1 MLFSGRM
8 MWQTGCKK
16 LPLSLINSRTNTLIV
31 KQRVL
36 LPGNGVVLQYNSRN
50 TTKKYYQGTSLK
62 ASLLLYVRGSWQGLQ
77 SSTGRGC
84 LWESMETL
92 LHLQELISPFSRSVR
107 MDIICG
113 LPLCFKGKPPAGVCL
128 CLEVPR

>member
-62 ASLLLYVRGSWQGLQ
+62 ASLLLYVRGLMARPAEFHRSWLSMGIYGNLAPSPRANKPLFKECQNGYY
-77 SSTGRGC
+77 
-84 LWESMETL
+84 LWTA
-92 LHLQELISPFSRSVR
+92 
-107 MDIICG
+107 
-113 LPLCFKGKPPAGVCL
+113 PLF
-128 CLEVPR
+128 